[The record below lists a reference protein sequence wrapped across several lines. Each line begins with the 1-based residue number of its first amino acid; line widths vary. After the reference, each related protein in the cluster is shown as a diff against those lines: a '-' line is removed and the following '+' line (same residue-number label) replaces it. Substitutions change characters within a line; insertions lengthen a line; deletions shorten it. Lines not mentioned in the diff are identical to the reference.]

1 MKFKNFEEYKTL
13 RDSLLKE
20 AEKCLNSADKAGYDA
35 KVKEV
40 NDLDTAF
47 ENFRTEQA
55 NLNALKDKAP
65 KMPEA
70 LENMKGTENMENTNK
85 ANEVLY
91 RDAFYNY
98 LRGEKLNREQNEA
111 FEARNGFKP
120 ENVLTTTTEAAALP
134 VQTLDMIWDLC
145 EEQHAILADIDM
157 RRTGVAIKVVKRN
170 QITEG
175 KGSKKSKDQEG
186 KADTLLV
193 DVKVP
198 VELTG
203 NDFSA
208 TVELSY
214 AAAKM
219 AIGALEEFIAK
230 DVAEQVGW
238 AMAKDVIDTI
248 EASMSAGNKLPAAN
262 DEFTYEELAK
272 TFGMCK
278 RCHGLTAYVSN
289 TTLYNYL
296 VSMVDLNGRP
306 IFQPNAQDGAK
317 GSVIGAAIRL
327 EEAVADGKIL
337 VGDPK
342 RVVGNVVQD
351 VMVETDR
358 DIKAHTVIYSAYAR
372 MQAELIDD
380 QSFASLTA
388 KTTA

>member
-1 MKFKNFEEYKTL
+1 MKFKNFKEYKTL
-13 RDSLLKE
+13 RDSLIAE
-20 AEKCLNSADKAGYDA
+20 AEKLLASADKAGYDA

-40 NDLDTAF
+40 NDLDAEF

-65 KMPEA
+65 KMPA
-70 LENMKGTENMENTNK
+70 GLENMKGTETMENTNK
-85 ANEVLY
+85 NNEMLY
-91 RDAFYNY
+91 RDAFFNY
-98 LRGEKLNREQNEA
+98 LRGEKLNKEQSEIFAN
-111 FEARNGFKP
+111 RNGFKP

-157 RRTGVAIKVVKRN
+157 RRTGVAIKVVKRTE
-170 QITEG
+170 ITEG
-175 KGSKKSKDQEG
+175 KGSKKTKEQEG

-203 NDFSA
+203 HDFSA

-219 AIGALEEFIAK
+219 AISALEEFIAK

-238 AMAKDVIDTI
+238 AMAKDVIETI
-248 EASMSAGNKLPAAN
+248 EASMHTDNKNTATGG
-262 DEFTYEELAK
+262 EFTYAELAQ
-272 TFGMCK
+272 TFGKCK
-278 RCHGLTAYVSN
+278 RCHGLTAYVNN

-296 VSMVDLNGRP
+296 VAMVDQNGRP

-317 GSVIGAAIRL
+317 GSVIGAVIRL

-372 MQAELIDD
+372 MQAELIDT
-380 QSFASLTA
+380 QSFASLTVG
-388 KTTA
+388 

>member
-1 MKFKNFEEYKTL
+1 MKFKNYEDYKAK

-20 AEKCLNSADKAGYDA
+20 AENCLNSADKAGYDA

-40 NDLDTAF
+40 NDLDTEF

-65 KMPEA
+65 KMPA
-70 LENMKGTENMENTNK
+70 VLENMKGTENMENQNK

-91 RDAFYNY
+91 RDAFFNY

-134 VQTLDMIWDLC
+134 VQTLDKIWDLC
-145 EEQHAILADIDM
+145 GEQHSILDDIDM
-157 RRTGVAIKVVKRN
+157 RRTGVAIKVVKRTS
-170 QITEG
+170 ITEG
-175 KGSKKSKDQEG
+175 KGSKKTKEQEG
-186 KADTLLV
+186 KTDTLLV
-193 DVKVP
+193 DVKIP

-203 NDFSA
+203 HDFSA

-219 AIGALEEFIAK
+219 AISALEEFIAK

-238 AMAKDVIDTI
+238 AMAKDVVDTV
-248 EASMSAGNKLPAAN
+248 EASMNANNKVPAAG
-262 DEFTYEELAK
+262 DKFTYGELAK
-272 TFGMCK
+272 TFGKCK
-278 RCHGLTAYVSN
+278 RCNSLTAYVSN

-296 VSMVDLNGRP
+296 VAMVDDNGRP

-317 GSVIGAAIRL
+317 GSVIGAVVRL

-342 RVVGNVVQD
+342 RVIGNVVQD

-388 KTTA
+388 TVA

>member
-1 MKFKNFEEYKTL
+1 MKFKNFEDYKTK
-13 RDSLLKE
+13 RDSLIKE
-20 AEKCLNSADKAGYDA
+20 AEGLLDSADKAGYEA

-40 NDLDTAF
+40 NDLDTEF

-65 KMPEA
+65 KMPA
-70 LENMKGTENMENTNK
+70 TLENTKGTETMENTNK
-85 ANEVLY
+85 NNEVIY
-91 RDAFYNY
+91 RDAFFNY

-134 VQTLDMIWDLC
+134 MQTLNMIWDLC
-145 EEQHAILADIDM
+145 EEQHSILADIDM
-157 RRTGVAIKVVKRN
+157 RRTGVAIKVVKRTE
-170 QITEG
+170 ITEG
-175 KGSKKSKDQEG
+175 KGSKKEKDKEG
-186 KADTLLV
+186 KTDTLLV
-193 DVKVP
+193 DVKAP

-203 NDFSA
+203 HDFSA
-208 TVELSY
+208 TVEISY

-219 AIGALEEFIAK
+219 AISALEEFIAK
-230 DVAEQVGW
+230 DVADQVGW
-238 AMAKDVIDTI
+238 AMAKDVVDTI
-248 EASMSAGNKLPAAN
+248 EASMSAGNKGDAVGN
-262 DEFTYEELAK
+262 EFTYEELAK
-272 TFGMCK
+272 TFGKCK

-296 VSMVDLNGRP
+296 VSMVDQNGRP

-317 GSVIGAAIRL
+317 GSVIGATIRL

-342 RVVGNVVQD
+342 RVIGNVVQD

-372 MQAELIDD
+372 MQAELIDT

-388 KTTA
+388 KVA

>member
-1 MKFKNFEEYKTL
+1 MKFKNFEEYKTK
-13 RDSLLKE
+13 RDGLIKE
-20 AEKCLNSADKAGYDA
+20 AEALLASANKEEYEA

-40 NDLDTAF
+40 NDLDAEF

-65 KMPEA
+65 KMPGI
-70 LENMKGTENMENTNK
+70 LENMEGTEKMEK
-85 ANEVLY
+85 EIVANENLY
-91 RDAFYNY
+91 RDAFFNY
-98 LRGEKLNREQNEA
+98 LRGEKLNKEQNSA

-134 VQTLDMIWDLC
+134 TQTLDMIWDLC
-145 EEQHAILADIDM
+145 EEQHAILEDIDI
-157 RRTGVAIKVVKRN
+157 RRTGVVIKVTKRTS
-170 QITEG
+170 ITEG
-175 KGSKKSKDQEG
+175 KGSKKTKEQEG
-186 KADTLLV
+186 QTDTLLI
-193 DVKVP
+193 DVKTP

-219 AIGALEEFIAK
+219 SIGALEEFIAK

-238 AMAKDVIDTI
+238 AMAKDVVETI
-248 EASMSAGNKLPAAN
+248 EKSMNANNKVPAVGN
-262 DEFTYEELAK
+262 EFTYSEVAK
-272 TFGMCK
+272 TFGKCK
-278 RCHGLTAYVSN
+278 RCRGLTAYVSN

-296 VSMVDLNGRP
+296 VSMVDKEGRP

-342 RVVGNVVQD
+342 RVIGNVVQD
-351 VMVETDR
+351 IMVETDR

-388 KTTA
+388 TV

>member
-1 MKFKNFEEYKTL
+1 MKFKNFDEYKTK
-13 RDSLLKE
+13 RDSLISE
-20 AEKCLNSADKAGYDA
+20 AEDLLASADKVGYEA
-35 KVKEV
+35 KLKQV
-40 NDLDTAF
+40 NDLDAEF

-55 NLNALKDKAP
+55 NLNALKDKVP
-65 KMPEA
+65 KMPAA
-70 LENMKGTENMENTNK
+70 LENMEGTENMENTTK
-85 ANEVLY
+85 VNEALY
-91 RDAFYNY
+91 RDAFFNY
-98 LRGEKLNREQNEA
+98 LRGEQLNREQNEA

-120 ENVLTTTTEAAALP
+120 ENVLTTTTESAALP

-145 EEQHAILADIDM
+145 EEQHSILADIDM
-157 RRTGVAIKVVKRN
+157 RRTGVAIKVVKRTS
-170 QITEG
+170 ITEG
-175 KGSKKSKDQEG
+175 KGSKKTKDQEG
-186 KADTLLV
+186 KTDTLLI
-193 DVKVP
+193 DTKIG

-238 AMAKDVIDTI
+238 AMAKDVVDTI
-248 EASMSAGNKLPAAN
+248 KASMNASNKLPAAGN
-262 DEFTYEELAK
+262 EFTYEELAK

-296 VSMVDLNGRP
+296 VSMVDANGRP

-327 EEAVADGKIL
+327 EEAVADGEIL

-342 RVVGNVVQD
+342 RVIGNVVQD

-380 QSFASLTA
+380 KSFASLTA
-388 KTTA
+388 TVA

>member
-1 MKFKNFEEYKTL
+1 MKFKNFEDYKAK

-20 AEKCLNSADKAGYDA
+20 AENCLNSADKAGYDA
-35 KVKEV
+35 KVKEI
-40 NDLDTAF
+40 NDLDTEF

-55 NLNALKDKAP
+55 NLNALKDKTP
-65 KMPEA
+65 QMPA
-70 LENMKGTENMENTNK
+70 MLENMKGTETMENTNK
-85 ANEVLY
+85 NNEVLY
-91 RDAFYNY
+91 RDAFFNY
-98 LRGEKLNREQNEA
+98 LRGEKLNKEQSEIFA
-111 FEARNGFKP
+111 DRNGFKP

-134 VQTLDMIWDLC
+134 TQTLDMIWDLC
-145 EEQHAILADIDM
+145 EEQHAILADIDI
-157 RRTGVAIKVVKRN
+157 RRTGVAIKVVKRTS
-170 QITEG
+170 ITEG
-175 KGSKKSKDQEG
+175 KGSKKTKEQEG
-186 KADTLLV
+186 KTDTVLV
-193 DVKVP
+193 DVKTS

-219 AIGALEEFIAK
+219 AISALEEFIAK

-238 AMAKDVIDTI
+238 AMAEDVVKTI
-248 EASMSAGNKLPAAN
+248 EASMNAENKLPAAGN
-262 DEFTYEELAK
+262 EFTYAELAK
-272 TFGMCK
+272 TFGKCK

-296 VSMVDLNGRP
+296 VSMVDQNGRP

-317 GSVIGAAIRL
+317 GSVIGATIRL

-342 RVVGNVVQD
+342 RVIGNVVQD

-388 KTTA
+388 TA

>member
-13 RDSLLKE
+13 RDSLIAE
-20 AEKCLNSADKAGYDA
+20 AESLLASADRAGYDA

-40 NDLDTAF
+40 NDLDTEF

-65 KMPEA
+65 KMPA
-70 LENMKGTENMENTNK
+70 TLENMKGTENMENQNK
-85 ANEVLY
+85 VNEVLY
-91 RDAFYNY
+91 RDAFFNY

-134 VQTLDMIWDLC
+134 MQTLDMIWDLC
-145 EEQHAILADIDM
+145 GEQHSILDDIDM
-157 RRTGVAIKVVKRN
+157 RRTGVAIKVVKRTS
-170 QITEG
+170 ITGG
-175 KGSKKSKDQEG
+175 KGSKKTKEQEG

-193 DVKVP
+193 DVKIP

-203 NDFSA
+203 HDFSA

-219 AIGALEEFIAK
+219 AISALEEFIAK
-230 DVAEQVGW
+230 DVADQVGW
-238 AMAKDVIDTI
+238 AMAKDVVDTI
-248 EASMSAGNKLPAAN
+248 EASMNADNKVDTVGN
-262 DEFTYEELAK
+262 EFTYEELAK
-272 TFGMCK
+272 TFGKCK
-278 RCHGLTAYVSN
+278 RCHGLMAYVSN

-296 VSMVDLNGRP
+296 VAMVDLNGRP

-317 GSVIGAAIRL
+317 GSVIGAVVRL

-342 RVVGNVVQD
+342 RVIGNVVQD
-351 VMVETDR
+351 IMVETDR
-358 DIKAHTVIYSAYAR
+358 DIKNHTVIYSAYAR
-372 MQAELIDD
+372 MEAELIDD

-388 KTTA
+388 TVA

>member
-65 KMPEA
+65 KMPA
-70 LENMKGTENMENTNK
+70 VLENMKGTENMENTNK

-91 RDAFYNY
+91 RDAFFNY

-134 VQTLDMIWDLC
+134 MQTLGMIWDLC

-157 RRTGVAIKVVKRN
+157 RRTGVAIKVVKRTS
-170 QITEG
+170 ITEG

-186 KADTLLV
+186 KTDTLLV

-203 NDFSA
+203 NDCSA

-248 EASMSAGNKLPAAN
+248 EASMNADNKLPAAN

-289 TTLYNYL
+289 TTLYNYP

-342 RVVGNVVQD
+342 RVIGNVVQD